1 MGRLKDK
8 VAIITGA
15 ASGQGACE
23 LEVFLKEGA
32 KVVAT
37 DINIDLLNENVQKL
51 KSDYPDVIAVKHD
64 VSSPDDWIT
73 VVDEAMNHFGRI
85 DVLVNNA
92 GILISKQILDC
103 SVEEWNKIMDVNS
116 TSVYLGMKHVIEK
129 MIHNENGG
137 SIINISSVDAIVG
150 SSSSAPYT
158 ASKGA
163 VRSLTKNTAVNYG
176 KYNIRVNSVH
186 PGFIVTP
193 MTKSQLSD
201 GGSSE
206 QTDVPLQRLGKP
218 EDVAYG
224 VLYLASDEASFV
236 TGAELVID
244 GGLTA
249 K

>member
-51 KSDYPDVIAVKHD
+51 KCDYPDVIALKHD
-64 VSSPDDWIT
+64 VSSPNDWIT

-176 KYNIRVNSVH
+176 RYNIRVNSVH

-193 MTKSQLSD
+193 MTESQLGD

-224 VLYLASDEASFV
+224 VLYLASDEASYV